1 MDARVTFK
9 TLLLV
14 YKILKG
20 LSSQDFGLRYKGFNG
35 RPDDYLILQT
45 PVFKTAYGKRVL
57 AYHGSRL
64 WNALPT
70 NVRAEDD
77 VEKFK
82 KSIKTL
88 LAGTLGA
95 VAVYWSQLESLEFP
109 WISTVG
115 EVLSAISIF
124 LIGLWARDNNKS
136 SEDIGLK

>member
-1 MDARVTFK
+1 M
-9 TLLLV
+9 
-14 YKILKG
+14 
-20 LSSQDFGLRYKGFNG
+20 
-35 RPDDYLILQT
+35 
-45 PVFKTAYGKRVL
+45 
-57 AYHGSRL
+57 
-64 WNALPT
+64 
-70 NVRAEDD
+70 
-77 VEKFK
+77 

-95 VAVYWSQLESLEFP
+95 IAVYWSQLESPEFP